1 MSRKTVLLFPSQG
14 AYRSRYAT
22 ALEYPVEVFTEDVEL
37 EADLGVDS
45 VKQTELLS
53 HAAGH
58 YQLPAR
64 PTDFR
69 LSDYSTMGGVAAF
82 VFGALTAPAA
92 QFGTASVPR
101 FWFDQGAARPA
112 TSEIEEKS

>member
-1 MSRKTVLLFPSQG
+1 
-14 AYRSRYAT
+14 
-22 ALEYPVEVFTEDVEL
+22 VFTEAVEL

-53 HAAGH
+53 RAADR

-69 LSDYSTMGGVAAF
+69 LSGYSTMGRVPAF
-82 VFGALTAPAA
+82 VFGALIAPGRIV
-92 QFGTASVPR
+92 QHRFHTR
-101 FWFDQGAARPA
+101 FWFDQGAPRPA
-112 TSEIEEKS
+112 TSEIEVKS

>member
-1 MSRKTVLLFPSQG
+1 M
-14 AYRSRYAT
+14 
-22 ALEYPVEVFTEDVEL
+22 EL
-37 EADLGVDS
+37 EADLGGDS

-53 HAAGH
+53 HAADH
-58 YQLPAR
+58 YQLPVR

-92 QFGTASVPR
+92 QFGTVGISRIPAGCSSP
-101 FWFDQGAARPA
+101 GARHSTP
-112 TSEIEEKS
+112 SIEAAAVK

>member
-14 AYRSRYAT
+14 AHRSRCAI
-22 ALEYPVEVFTEDVEL
+22 ALEYPVAVFTEDVEL

-53 HAAGH
+53 RGADR

-69 LSDYSTMGGVAAF
+69 LSDYSTMGRVAAF
-82 VFGALTAPAA
+82 VFGALTAPAHSSA
-92 QFGTASVPR
+92 PLPYR
-101 FWFDQGAARPA
+101 FCFDQGALRPA
-112 TSEIEEKS
+112 TSEVKEKS